1 MSLKLQWRLLSLG
14 LENPVVGRCV
24 LGFCLV
30 FFFSLPAAVA
40 IISGELGSFKYVEGS
55 EGSS

>member
-1 MSLKLQWRLLSLG
+1 METLLSGARKSCNGSLC
-14 LENPVVGRCV
+14 VGFF
-24 LGFCLV
+24 GD